1 MEEIRWGRRIRAFR
15 RLKLINQAELAHK
28 INVSITNLS
37 QIEQGKRVPSDE
49 QLEQIAFVF
58 GIKLEE
64 LKGSIKEDEHG

>member
-1 MEEIRWGRRIRAFR
+1 M
-15 RLKLINQAELAHK
+15 INQAELAHK